1 MIKYSVKKPFTVL
14 VAVIIVLL
22 IGAVSLTG
30 METNLLPDMDMPYMM
45 VITTYP
51 GASPEKVETDVT
63 KPMES
68 TLGTINGVKNV
79 TSTSAENYSMVM
91 LEFEEDT
98 NMDSAMVK
106 VSSGI
111 NQLEGQLPD
120 ICGTPNVMELSMD
133 MMATMYASVSY
144 EGKDIYDLSAFT
156 KDTVIPYFERQE
168 GVASVSDVGLVEKTI
183 EVRLNKE
190 KVDDINEQ
198 ILLHTNDK
206 LADARE
212 KLSDSQSTIDNARA
226 DLNRQESELE
236 TKQQDTSAQLADA
249 TLQLNGAVATKA
261 AYESQLVSLQASK
274 TALEG
279 EMQIYTDKG
288 IENSYNSINS
298 MFSGMQTAVS
308 NMKQQAAGLAATQA
322 PDASQTTVPKTD
334 QNPDE
339 TDIVNNTIGE
349 AESSTEQMQTPSPA
363 DSASAASQIPQQY
376 AAVMQLDT
384 ARMPVDIKDA
394 IDHPEKLDYF
404 KTALQTLQNVP
415 GSGID
420 AGTAATAGA
429 LTVDSLKQ
437 VYDIVNTRI
446 PQIKTELANLDTEI
460 LAAKEV
466 VNQVSSKMG
475 NIDESYKQAE
485 TGKISA
491 AAGFGS
497 GSAQLAAGK
506 TALDDAQS
514 QLDDAKKNYEDSVD
528 AALKNA
534 NLNQLLTLDSLS
546 GIITAQNFSMPA
558 GYLDDENDNQW
569 LLKVGE
575 NYESLSD
582 LKDMVLCNIK
592 DIGDVRLKDVA
603 DLTIIDNSGDAY
615 AKVNGNQGV
624 LLSIFK
630 GSTAGTSDVSKA
642 CKEGITE
649 LEKKYPGLDIT
660 PLVDQGEYIAMIIE
674 SIVSS
679 MLLGALL
686 AVIILA
692 VFLRDIRPT
701 LVVAFSIPF
710 SVLFAIVI
718 MYFTHIS
725 INMMSLAGLSLAVG
739 MLVDNSIVV
748 IENIYRLRHRGLES
762 ARAAVQGGKQVA
774 GAIIA
779 STLTTIC
786 VFLPMVF
793 TTGLVRQL
801 MLPFA
806 LTISFTLIASLIVAL
821 TVVPTMGSLLLSK
834 KVPKSQGI
842 FTKLQDGY
850 EKVLRFCLRF
860 KILPIGIA
868 VGLLVFCVV
877 SVMRMGLTL
886 IPDMGSD
893 QISVVVT
900 MPDDYNKDQAYQSA
914 DEIMDKVLRVE
925 GVAYLGAMDGN
936 STSGLLGGS
945 MSDGSDDGY
954 KTFTFYA
961 LPNENIKK
969 IKEVDAICDEIRKQT
984 KDMDCDISVS
994 NSMMGEMDEM
1004 MGSGLEIDIYGN
1016 DLTVLKEISED
1027 VEHIIEKVDGF
1038 ENISNG
1044 QEDADEEI
1052 HLLIDKDEAMRLG
1065 ITVAQLYSDISDR
1078 LTTDKS
1084 SVTLTV
1090 DDYDMDVKIVD
1101 ETDNLTK
1108 ENLMDMEFETESK
1121 DDEGNTVTETHKLSD
1136 VARLDYGSGV
1146 ASISRS
1152 NSERQMMVTADTK
1165 SGYNTALLSRKVENL
1180 LDDYKVPEG
1189 YSIEFGGETSN
1200 ITDMLT
1206 QMAKLMLL
1214 AFVLIYLVMVAQFQS
1229 LLSPFIVIFTV
1240 PLAFTGGLLGL
1251 MISGKQISLMSLI
1264 GFLVLMGTVVNNG
1277 IVFVDY
1283 TNQLRIGGMTKK
1295 EALVATGK
1303 TRMRPILMTALTT
1316 ILAMLAMIFNQST
1329 GGEMGQDMAIVV
1341 TGGLIYATFMTLFIV
1356 PVMYDILYRGQPKV
1370 VDVGDDSIDD
1380 VPDDAAEFIAE
1391 LEEKDR

>member
-14 VAVIIVLL
+14 VAVIIVLV
-22 IGAVSLTG
+22 IGVVSLTG
-30 METNLLPDMDMPYMM
+30 METNLLPEMDMPYMM

-51 GASPEKVETDVT
+51 GASPEKVEENVT

-68 TLGTINGVKNV
+68 TLGTINGVKSV

-111 NQLEGQLPD
+111 NQIEGQLPD

-144 EGKDIYDLSAFT
+144 EGKDIYDLSSFT

-190 KVDDINEQ
+190 KIDDINEQ
-198 ILLHTNDK
+198 IMLLTNDK
-206 LADARE
+206 LADA
-212 KLSDSQSTIDNARA
+212 KSKITDSQNTIN
-226 DLNRQESELE
+226 ESKTELE
-236 TKQQDTSAQLADA
+236 EKENDLATKKEDTSTQLADA
-249 TLQLNGAVATKA
+249 TLQLNQAVATKA

-288 IENSYNSINS
+288 IENSYNSMNG
-298 MFSGMQTAVS
+298 MFSQMQSAVS
-308 NMKQQAAGLAATQA
+308 TIQQQIGSMAATPQI
-322 PDASQTTVPKTD
+322 PDTSQISDTP
-334 QNPDE
+334 QEE
-339 TDIVNNTIGE
+339 TDNVNNLAENE
-349 AESSTEQMQTPSPA
+349 ANEVSETSSESNVVANT
-363 DSASAASQIPQQY
+363 QIPEQY
-376 AAVMQLDT
+376 AQVMALDT
-384 ARMPVDIKDA
+384 AKMPVDIKDA
-394 IDHPEKLDYF
+394 IDHPEKLEYF
-404 KTALQTLQNVP
+404 KTALQTLQSVP
-415 GSGID
+415 GSNID
-420 AGTAATAGA
+420 AGVAATAAA
-429 LTVDSLKQ
+429 LNAESLKQ

-446 PQIKTELANLDTEI
+446 PQIKTELANLDIEI
-460 LAAKEV
+460 MAAQKV
-466 VNQVSSKMG
+466 VEQVTSKMG
-475 NIDESYKQAE
+475 TIDDSYKEAE
-485 TGKISA
+485 SGKISA

-497 GSAQLAAGK
+497 GEAQLAAAK
-506 TALDDAQS
+506 TALDDAQTK
-514 QLDDAKKNYEDSVD
+514 LDEAMENYEDSVD

-534 NLNQLLTLDSLS
+534 NLDQLLTLDSLS

-558 GYLDDENDNQW
+558 GYIDDENDNQW

-575 NYESLSD
+575 NYTSLED
-582 LKDMVLCNIK
+582 LKNMVLCNID
-592 DIGDVRLKDVA
+592 DIGDVKLGDVS

-630 GSTAGTSDVSKA
+630 GSTSGTSDVSKA
-642 CKEGITE
+642 CNEAISD
-649 LEKKYPGLDIT
+649 LEEKYPGLDIT
-660 PLVDQGEYIAMIIE
+660 PLVDQGDYIKMIIE

-679 MLLGALL
+679 MVLGALL
-686 AVIILA
+686 AITILA
-692 VFLRDIRPT
+692 IFLRDIRPT

-779 STLTTIC
+779 STLTTVC

-821 TVVPTMGSLLLSK
+821 TVVPTMGSVLLSK
-834 KVPKSQGI
+834 KVPKTQGI

-860 KILPIGIA
+860 KIVPLGIA
-868 VGLLVFCVV
+868 VGLLAFCIV
-877 SVMRMGLTL
+877 SVMRMGITL

-893 QISVVVT
+893 QISITVT
-900 MPDDYNKDQAYQSA
+900 MPEDYNKEESYQSA
-914 DEIMDKVLRVE
+914 DEVMDKVLKVD
-925 GVAYLGAMDGN
+925 GVAFVGAMDGN
-936 STSGLLGGS
+936 SSSGLVGGGAMGGNS
-945 MSDGSDDGY
+945 ADQY
-954 KTFTFYA
+954 QTFTFYA
-961 LPNENIKK
+961 LPDEDITKT
-969 IKEVDAICDEIRKQT
+969 KEVNAICDAIKEQT
-984 KDMDCDISVS
+984 KDMDCEITVS

-1004 MGSGLEIDIYGN
+1004 LGSGLEIDIYGN
-1016 DLTVLKEISED
+1016 DLTTLTEISED
-1027 VEHIIEKVDGF
+1027 LEDMLAGVDGF

-1044 QEDADEEI
+1044 QEDADEAI

-1065 ITVAQLYSDISDR
+1065 ITVAQIYSDISDR

-1084 SVTLTV
+1084 SVTLEV

-1101 ETDNLTK
+1101 ETDNLTR
-1108 ENLMDMEFETESK
+1108 ENLMDMEFETKST

-1136 VARLDYGSGV
+1136 VAKLDYGTGI
-1146 ASISRS
+1146 ASINRS
-1152 NSERQMMVTADTK
+1152 NSERKMSVTADTK
-1165 SGYNTALLSRKVENL
+1165 SGYNTTLLSRKVEDL
-1180 LDDYKVPEG
+1180 LKDYEVPEG

-1200 ITDMLT
+1200 VTDMIT

-1283 TNQLRIGGMTKK
+1283 TNQLRIGGMTKR

-1316 ILAMLAMIFNQST
+1316 ILAMIAMIFNQST

-1341 TGGLIYATFMTLFIV
+1341 TGGLIYATFMTLFII
-1356 PVMYDILYRGQPKV
+1356 PVMYDILYRKQPKV

-1391 LEEKDR
+1391 LEKKELN

>member
-14 VAVIIVLL
+14 VAVIIVLV
-22 IGAVSLTG
+22 IGVVSLTG
-30 METNLLPDMDMPYMM
+30 METNLLPEMDMPYMM

-51 GASPEKVETDVT
+51 GASPEKVEENVT

-68 TLGTINGVKNV
+68 TLGTINGVKSV

-111 NQLEGQLPD
+111 NQIEGQLPD

-144 EGKDIYDLSAFT
+144 EGKDIYDLSSFT

-190 KVDDINEQ
+190 KIDDINEQ
-198 ILLHTNDK
+198 IMLLTNDK
-206 LADARE
+206 LADA
-212 KLSDSQSTIDNARA
+212 KSKITDSQNTIN
-226 DLNRQESELE
+226 ESKTELE
-236 TKQQDTSAQLADA
+236 EKENDLATKKEDTSTQLADA
-249 TLQLNGAVATKA
+249 TLQLNQAVATKA

-288 IENSYNSINS
+288 IENSYNSMNG
-298 MFSGMQTAVS
+298 MFSQMQSAVS
-308 NMKQQAAGLAATQA
+308 TIQQQIGSMAATPQI
-322 PDASQTTVPKTD
+322 PDTSQISDTP
-334 QNPDE
+334 QEE
-339 TDIVNNTIGE
+339 TDNVNNLAENE
-349 AESSTEQMQTPSPA
+349 ANEVSETSSESNAVANT
-363 DSASAASQIPQQY
+363 QIPEQY
-376 AAVMQLDT
+376 AQVMALDT
-384 ARMPVDIKDA
+384 TKMPVDIKDA
-394 IDHPEKLDYF
+394 IDHPEKLEYF
-404 KTALQTLQNVP
+404 KTALQTLQSVP
-415 GSGID
+415 GSNID
-420 AGTAATAGA
+420 AGVAATAGA
-429 LTVDSLKQ
+429 LNAESLKQ

-446 PQIKTELANLDTEI
+446 PQIKTELANLDIEI
-460 LAAKEV
+460 MAAQKV
-466 VNQVSSKMG
+466 VEQVTSKMG
-475 NIDESYKQAE
+475 TIDDSYKEAE
-485 TGKISA
+485 SGKISA

-497 GSAQLAAGK
+497 GEAQLAAAK
-506 TALDDAQS
+506 TALDDAQTK
-514 QLDDAKKNYEDSVD
+514 LDEAMENYEDSVD

-534 NLNQLLTLDSLS
+534 NLDQLLTLDSLS

-558 GYLDDENDNQW
+558 GYIDDENDNQW

-575 NYESLSD
+575 NYTSLED
-582 LKDMVLCNIK
+582 LKNMVLCNID
-592 DIGDVRLKDVA
+592 DIGDVKLGDVS

-630 GSTAGTSDVSKA
+630 GSTSGTSDVSKA
-642 CKEGITE
+642 CNEAISD
-649 LEKKYPGLDIT
+649 LEEKYPGLDIT
-660 PLVDQGEYIAMIIE
+660 PLVDQGDYIKMIIE

-679 MLLGALL
+679 MVLGALL
-686 AVIILA
+686 AIIILA
-692 VFLRDIRPT
+692 IFLRDIRPT

-779 STLTTIC
+779 STLTTVC

-821 TVVPTMGSLLLSK
+821 TVVPTMGSVLLSK
-834 KVPKSQGI
+834 KVPKTQGI

-860 KILPIGIA
+860 KIVPLGIA
-868 VGLLVFCVV
+868 VGLLAFCIV
-877 SVMRMGLTL
+877 SVMRMGITL

-893 QISVVVT
+893 QISITVT
-900 MPDDYNKDQAYQSA
+900 MPEDYNKEESYQSA
-914 DEIMDKVLRVE
+914 DEVMDKVLKVD
-925 GVAYLGAMDGN
+925 GVAFVGAMDGN
-936 STSGLLGGS
+936 SSSGLVGGGAMGGNS
-945 MSDGSDDGY
+945 ADQY
-954 KTFTFYA
+954 QTFTFYA
-961 LPNENIKK
+961 LPDEDITKT
-969 IKEVDAICDEIRKQT
+969 KEVNAICDAIKEQT
-984 KDMDCDISVS
+984 KDMDCEITVS

-1004 MGSGLEIDIYGN
+1004 LGSGLEIDIYGN
-1016 DLTVLKEISED
+1016 DLTTLTEISED
-1027 VEHIIEKVDGF
+1027 LEDMLAGVDGF

-1044 QEDADEEI
+1044 QEDADEAI

-1065 ITVAQLYSDISDR
+1065 ITVAQIYSDISDR

-1084 SVTLTV
+1084 SVTLEV

-1108 ENLMDMEFETESK
+1108 ENLLDMEFETEGK

-1136 VARLDYGSGV
+1136 VARLDYGSGI
-1146 ASISRS
+1146 ASINRS
-1152 NSERQMMVTADTK
+1152 NSERKMSVTADTK
-1165 SGYNTALLSRKVENL
+1165 SGYNTTLLSRKVEDL
-1180 LDDYKVPEG
+1180 LEDYEVSEG

-1200 ITDMLT
+1200 VTDMIT

-1283 TNQLRIGGMTKK
+1283 TNQLRIGGMTKR

-1341 TGGLIYATFMTLFIV
+1341 TGGLIYATFMTLFII
-1356 PVMYDILYRGQPKV
+1356 PVMYDILYRKQPKV

-1391 LEEKDR
+1391 LEKKELN

>member
-14 VAVIIVLL
+14 VAVIIVLV
-22 IGAVSLTG
+22 IGVVSLTG
-30 METNLLPDMDMPYMM
+30 METNLLPEMDMPYMM

-51 GASPEKVETDVT
+51 GASPEKVEENVT

-68 TLGTINGVKNV
+68 TLGTINGVKSV

-111 NQLEGQLPD
+111 NQIEGQLPD

-144 EGKDIYDLSAFT
+144 EGKDIYDLSSFT

-190 KVDDINEQ
+190 KIDDINEQ
-198 ILLHTNDK
+198 IMLLTNDK
-206 LADARE
+206 LADA
-212 KLSDSQSTIDNARA
+212 KSKITDSQNTIN
-226 DLNRQESELE
+226 ESKTELE
-236 TKQQDTSAQLADA
+236 EKENDLATKKEDTSTQLADA
-249 TLQLNGAVATKA
+249 TLQLNQAVATKA

-288 IENSYNSINS
+288 IENSYNSMNG
-298 MFSGMQTAVS
+298 MFSQMQSAVS
-308 NMKQQAAGLAATQA
+308 TIQQQIGSMAATPQI
-322 PDASQTTVPKTD
+322 PDTSQISDTP
-334 QNPDE
+334 QEE
-339 TDIVNNTIGE
+339 TDNVNNLAENE
-349 AESSTEQMQTPSPA
+349 ANEVSETSSESNVVANT
-363 DSASAASQIPQQY
+363 QIPEQY
-376 AAVMQLDT
+376 AQVMALDT
-384 ARMPVDIKDA
+384 AKMPVDIKDA
-394 IDHPEKLDYF
+394 IDHPEKLEYF
-404 KTALQTLQNVP
+404 KTALQTLQSVP
-415 GSGID
+415 GSNID
-420 AGTAATAGA
+420 AGVAATAAA
-429 LTVDSLKQ
+429 LNAESLKQ

-446 PQIKTELANLDTEI
+446 PQIKTELANLDIEI
-460 LAAKEV
+460 MAAQKV
-466 VNQVSSKMG
+466 VEQVTSKMG
-475 NIDESYKQAE
+475 TIDDSYKEAE
-485 TGKISA
+485 SGKISA

-497 GSAQLAAGK
+497 GEAQLAAAK
-506 TALDDAQS
+506 TALDDAQTK
-514 QLDDAKKNYEDSVD
+514 LDEAMENYEDSVD

-534 NLNQLLTLDSLS
+534 NLDQLLTLDSLS

-558 GYLDDENDNQW
+558 GYIDDENDNQW

-575 NYESLSD
+575 NYTSLED
-582 LKDMVLCNIK
+582 LKNMVLCNID
-592 DIGDVRLKDVA
+592 DIGDVKLGDVS

-630 GSTAGTSDVSKA
+630 GSTSGTSDVSKA
-642 CKEGITE
+642 CNEAISD
-649 LEKKYPGLDIT
+649 LEEKYPGLDIT
-660 PLVDQGEYIAMIIE
+660 PLVDQGDYIKMIIE

-679 MLLGALL
+679 MVLGALL
-686 AVIILA
+686 AITILA
-692 VFLRDIRPT
+692 IFLRDIRPT

-779 STLTTIC
+779 STLTTVC

-821 TVVPTMGSLLLSK
+821 TVVPTMGSVLLSK
-834 KVPKSQGI
+834 KVPKTQGI

-860 KILPIGIA
+860 KIVPLGIA
-868 VGLLVFCVV
+868 VGLLAFCIV
-877 SVMRMGLTL
+877 SVMRMGITL

-893 QISVVVT
+893 QISITVT
-900 MPDDYNKDQAYQSA
+900 MPEDYNKEESYQSA
-914 DEIMDKVLRVE
+914 DAVMDKVLKVD
-925 GVAYLGAMDGN
+925 GVAFVGAMDGN
-936 STSGLLGGS
+936 SSSGLVGGGAMGGNS
-945 MSDGSDDGY
+945 ADQY
-954 KTFTFYA
+954 QTFTFYA
-961 LPNENIKK
+961 LPDEDITKTKEVNAICAA
-969 IKEVDAICDEIRKQT
+969 IKEQT
-984 KDMDCDISVS
+984 KDMDCEITVS

-1004 MGSGLEIDIYGN
+1004 LGSGLEIDIYGN
-1016 DLTVLKEISED
+1016 DLTTLTEISED
-1027 VEHIIEKVDGF
+1027 LEDMLAGVDGF

-1044 QEDADEEI
+1044 QEDADEAI

-1065 ITVAQLYSDISDR
+1065 ITVAQIYSDISDR

-1084 SVTLTV
+1084 SVTLEV

-1108 ENLMDMEFETESK
+1108 ENLLDMEFETEGK

-1136 VARLDYGSGV
+1136 VARLDYGSGI
-1146 ASISRS
+1146 ASINRS
-1152 NSERQMMVTADTK
+1152 NSERKMSVTADTK
-1165 SGYNTALLSRKVENL
+1165 SGYNTTLLSRKVEDL
-1180 LDDYKVPEG
+1180 LEDYEVSEG

-1200 ITDMLT
+1200 VTDMIT

-1283 TNQLRIGGMTKK
+1283 TNQLRIGGMTKR

-1341 TGGLIYATFMTLFIV
+1341 TGGLIYATFMTLFII
-1356 PVMYDILYRGQPKV
+1356 PVMYDILYRKQPKV

-1391 LEEKDR
+1391 LEKKELK

>member
-14 VAVIIVLL
+14 VAVIIVLV
-22 IGAVSLTG
+22 IGVVSLTG
-30 METNLLPDMDMPYMM
+30 METNLLPEMDMPYMM

-51 GASPEKVETDVT
+51 GASPEKVEENVT

-68 TLGTINGVKNV
+68 TLGTINGVKSV

-111 NQLEGQLPD
+111 NQIEGQLPD

-144 EGKDIYDLSAFT
+144 EGKDIYDLSSFT

-190 KVDDINEQ
+190 KIDDINEQ
-198 ILLHTNDK
+198 IMLLTNDK
-206 LADARE
+206 LADA
-212 KLSDSQSTIDNARA
+212 KSKITDSQNTIN
-226 DLNRQESELE
+226 ESKTELE
-236 TKQQDTSAQLADA
+236 EKENDLATKKEDTSTQLADA
-249 TLQLNGAVATKA
+249 TLQLNQAVATKA

-288 IENSYNSINS
+288 IENSYNSMNG
-298 MFSGMQTAVS
+298 MFSQMQSAVS
-308 NMKQQAAGLAATQA
+308 TIQQQIGSMAATPQI
-322 PDASQTTVPKTD
+322 PDTSQISDTP
-334 QNPDE
+334 QEE
-339 TDIVNNTIGE
+339 TDNVNNLAENE
-349 AESSTEQMQTPSPA
+349 ANEVSETSSESNVVANT
-363 DSASAASQIPQQY
+363 QIPEQY
-376 AAVMQLDT
+376 AQVMALDT
-384 ARMPVDIKDA
+384 AKMPVDIKDA
-394 IDHPEKLDYF
+394 IDHPEKLEYF
-404 KTALQTLQNVP
+404 KTALQTLQSVP
-415 GSGID
+415 GSNID
-420 AGTAATAGA
+420 AGVAATAAA
-429 LTVDSLKQ
+429 LNAESLKQ

-446 PQIKTELANLDTEI
+446 PQIKTELANLDIEI
-460 LAAKEV
+460 MAAQKV
-466 VNQVSSKMG
+466 VEQVTSKMG
-475 NIDESYKQAE
+475 TIDDSYKEAE
-485 TGKISA
+485 SGKISA

-497 GSAQLAAGK
+497 GEAQLAAAK
-506 TALDDAQS
+506 TALDDAQTK
-514 QLDDAKKNYEDSVD
+514 LDEAMENYEDSVD

-534 NLNQLLTLDSLS
+534 NLDQLLTLDSLS

-558 GYLDDENDNQW
+558 GYIDDENDNQW

-575 NYESLSD
+575 NYTSLED
-582 LKDMVLCNIK
+582 LKNMVLCNID
-592 DIGDVRLKDVA
+592 DIGDVKLGDVS

-630 GSTAGTSDVSKA
+630 GSTSGTSDVSKA
-642 CKEGITE
+642 CNEAISD
-649 LEKKYPGLDIT
+649 LEEKYPGLDIT
-660 PLVDQGEYIAMIIE
+660 PLVDQGDYIKMIIE

-679 MLLGALL
+679 MVLGALL
-686 AVIILA
+686 AIIILA
-692 VFLRDIRPT
+692 IFLRDIRPT

-779 STLTTIC
+779 STLTTVC

-821 TVVPTMGSLLLSK
+821 TVVPTMGSVLLSK
-834 KVPKSQGI
+834 KVPKTQGI

-860 KILPIGIA
+860 KIVPLGIA
-868 VGLLVFCVV
+868 VGLLAFCIV
-877 SVMRMGLTL
+877 SVMRMGITL

-893 QISVVVT
+893 QISITVT
-900 MPDDYNKDQAYQSA
+900 MPEDYNKEESYQSA
-914 DEIMDKVLRVE
+914 DEVMDKVLKVD
-925 GVAYLGAMDGN
+925 GVAFVGAMDGN
-936 STSGLLGGS
+936 SSSGLVGGGAMGGNS
-945 MSDGSDDGY
+945 ADQY
-954 KTFTFYA
+954 QTFTFYA
-961 LPNENIKK
+961 LPDEDITKT
-969 IKEVDAICDEIRKQT
+969 KEVNAICDAIKEQT
-984 KDMDCDISVS
+984 KDMDCEITVS

-1004 MGSGLEIDIYGN
+1004 LGSGLEIDIYGN
-1016 DLTVLKEISED
+1016 DLTTLTEISED
-1027 VEHIIEKVDGF
+1027 LEDMLAGVDGF

-1044 QEDADEEI
+1044 QEDADEAI

-1065 ITVAQLYSDISDR
+1065 ITVAQIYSDISDR

-1084 SVTLTV
+1084 SVTLEV

-1108 ENLMDMEFETESK
+1108 ENLLDMEFETEGK

-1136 VARLDYGSGV
+1136 VARLDYGSGI
-1146 ASISRS
+1146 ASINRS
-1152 NSERQMMVTADTK
+1152 NSERKMSVTADTK
-1165 SGYNTALLSRKVENL
+1165 SGYNTTLLSRKVEDL
-1180 LDDYKVPEG
+1180 LEDYEVSEG

-1200 ITDMLT
+1200 VTDMIT

-1283 TNQLRIGGMTKK
+1283 TNQLRIGGMTKR

-1341 TGGLIYATFMTLFIV
+1341 TGGLIYATFMTLFII
-1356 PVMYDILYRGQPKV
+1356 PVMYDILYRKQPKV

-1391 LEEKDR
+1391 LEKKELN

>member
-14 VAVIIVLL
+14 VAVIIVLV
-22 IGAVSLTG
+22 IGVVSLTG
-30 METNLLPDMDMPYMM
+30 METNLLPEMDMPYMM

-51 GASPEKVETDVT
+51 GASPEKVEENVT

-68 TLGTINGVKNV
+68 TLGTINGVKSV

-111 NQLEGQLPD
+111 NQIEGQLPD

-144 EGKDIYDLSAFT
+144 EGKDIYDLSSFT

-190 KVDDINEQ
+190 KIDDINEQ
-198 ILLHTNDK
+198 IMLLTNDK
-206 LADARE
+206 LADA
-212 KLSDSQSTIDNARA
+212 KSKITDSQNTIN
-226 DLNRQESELE
+226 ESKTELE
-236 TKQQDTSAQLADA
+236 EKENDLATKKEDTSTQLADA
-249 TLQLNGAVATKA
+249 TLQLNQAVATKA

-288 IENSYNSINS
+288 IENSYNSMNG
-298 MFSGMQTAVS
+298 MFSQMQSAVS
-308 NMKQQAAGLAATQA
+308 TIQQQIGSMAATPQI
-322 PDASQTTVPKTD
+322 PDTSQISDTP
-334 QNPDE
+334 QEE
-339 TDIVNNTIGE
+339 TDNVNNLAENE
-349 AESSTEQMQTPSPA
+349 ANEVSETSSESNVVANT
-363 DSASAASQIPQQY
+363 QIPEQY
-376 AAVMQLDT
+376 AQVMALDT
-384 ARMPVDIKDA
+384 AKMPVDIKDA
-394 IDHPEKLDYF
+394 IDHPEKLEYF
-404 KTALQTLQNVP
+404 KTALQTLQSVP
-415 GSGID
+415 GSNID
-420 AGTAATAGA
+420 AGVAATAAA
-429 LTVDSLKQ
+429 LNAESLKQ

-446 PQIKTELANLDTEI
+446 PQIKTELANLDIEI
-460 LAAKEV
+460 MAAQKV
-466 VNQVSSKMG
+466 VEQVTSKMG
-475 NIDESYKQAE
+475 TIDDSYKEAE
-485 TGKISA
+485 SGKISA

-497 GSAQLAAGK
+497 GEAQLAAAK
-506 TALDDAQS
+506 TALDDAQTK
-514 QLDDAKKNYEDSVD
+514 LDEAMENYEDSVD

-534 NLNQLLTLDSLS
+534 NLDQLLTLDSLS

-558 GYLDDENDNQW
+558 GYIDDENDNQW

-575 NYESLSD
+575 NYTSLED
-582 LKDMVLCNIK
+582 LKNMVLCNID
-592 DIGDVRLKDVA
+592 DIGDVKLGDVS

-630 GSTAGTSDVSKA
+630 GSTSGTSDVSKA
-642 CKEGITE
+642 CNEAISD
-649 LEKKYPGLDIT
+649 LEEKYPGLDIT
-660 PLVDQGEYIAMIIE
+660 PLVDQGDYIKMIIE

-679 MLLGALL
+679 MVLGALL
-686 AVIILA
+686 AITILA
-692 VFLRDIRPT
+692 IFLRDIRPT

-779 STLTTIC
+779 STLTTVC

-821 TVVPTMGSLLLSK
+821 TVVPTMGSVLLSK
-834 KVPKSQGI
+834 KVPKTQGI

-860 KILPIGIA
+860 KIVPLGIA
-868 VGLLVFCVV
+868 VGLLAFCIV
-877 SVMRMGLTL
+877 SVMRMGITL

-893 QISVVVT
+893 QISITVT
-900 MPDDYNKDQAYQSA
+900 MPEDYNKEESYQSA
-914 DEIMDKVLRVE
+914 DAVMDKVLKVD
-925 GVAYLGAMDGN
+925 GVAFVGAMDGN
-936 STSGLLGGS
+936 SSSGLVGGGAMGGNS
-945 MSDGSDDGY
+945 ADQY
-954 KTFTFYA
+954 QTFTFYA
-961 LPNENIKK
+961 LPDEDITKT
-969 IKEVDAICDEIRKQT
+969 KEVNAICDAIKEQT
-984 KDMDCDISVS
+984 KDMDCEITVS

-1004 MGSGLEIDIYGN
+1004 LGSGLEIDIYGN
-1016 DLTVLKEISED
+1016 DLTTLTEISED
-1027 VEHIIEKVDGF
+1027 LEDMLAGVDGF

-1044 QEDADEEI
+1044 QEDADEAI

-1065 ITVAQLYSDISDR
+1065 ITVAQIYSDISDR

-1084 SVTLTV
+1084 SVTLEV

-1108 ENLMDMEFETESK
+1108 ENLLDMEFETEGK

-1136 VARLDYGSGV
+1136 VARLDYGSGI
-1146 ASISRS
+1146 ASINRS
-1152 NSERQMMVTADTK
+1152 NSERKMSVTADTK
-1165 SGYNTALLSRKVENL
+1165 SGYNTTLLSRKVEDL
-1180 LDDYKVPEG
+1180 LEDYEVSEG

-1200 ITDMLT
+1200 VTDMIT

-1283 TNQLRIGGMTKK
+1283 TNQLRIGGMTKR
-1295 EALVATGK
+1295 EALVTTGK

-1341 TGGLIYATFMTLFIV
+1341 TGGLIYATFMTLFII
-1356 PVMYDILYRGQPKV
+1356 PVMYDILYRKQPKV

-1391 LEEKDR
+1391 LEKKELN

>member
-14 VAVIIVLL
+14 VAVIIVLV
-22 IGAVSLTG
+22 IGVVSLTG
-30 METNLLPDMDMPYMM
+30 METNLLPEMDMPYMM

-51 GASPEKVETDVT
+51 GASPEKVEENVT

-68 TLGTINGVKNV
+68 TLGTINGVKSV

-111 NQLEGQLPD
+111 NQIEGQLPD

-144 EGKDIYDLSAFT
+144 EGKDIYDLSSFT

-190 KVDDINEQ
+190 KIDDINEQ
-198 ILLHTNDK
+198 IMLLTNEK
-206 LADARE
+206 LADA
-212 KLSDSQSTIDNARA
+212 KSKITDSQNTIN
-226 DLNRQESELE
+226 ESKTELE
-236 TKQQDTSAQLADA
+236 EKENDLATKKEDTSTQLADA
-249 TLQLNGAVATKA
+249 TLQLNQAVATKA

-288 IENSYNSINS
+288 IENSYNSMNG
-298 MFSGMQTAVS
+298 MFSQMQSAVS
-308 NMKQQAAGLAATQA
+308 TIQQQIGSMAATPQI
-322 PDASQTTVPKTD
+322 PDTSQISDTP
-334 QNPDE
+334 QEE
-339 TDIVNNTIGE
+339 TDNVNNLAENE
-349 AESSTEQMQTPSPA
+349 ANEVSETSSESNVVANT
-363 DSASAASQIPQQY
+363 QIPEQY
-376 AAVMQLDT
+376 AQVMALDT
-384 ARMPVDIKDA
+384 AKMPVDIKDA
-394 IDHPEKLDYF
+394 IDHPEKLEYF
-404 KTALQTLQNVP
+404 KTALQTLQSVP
-415 GSGID
+415 GSNID
-420 AGTAATAGA
+420 AGVAATAAA
-429 LTVDSLKQ
+429 LNAESLKQ

-446 PQIKTELANLDTEI
+446 PQIKTELANLDIEI
-460 LAAKEV
+460 MAAQKV
-466 VNQVSSKMG
+466 VEQVTSKMG
-475 NIDESYKQAE
+475 TIDDSYKEAE
-485 TGKISA
+485 SGKISA

-497 GSAQLAAGK
+497 GEAQLAAAK
-506 TALDDAQS
+506 TALDDAQTK
-514 QLDDAKKNYEDSVD
+514 LDEAMENYEDSVD

-534 NLNQLLTLDSLS
+534 NLDQLLTLDSLS

-558 GYLDDENDNQW
+558 GYIDDENDNQW

-575 NYESLSD
+575 NYTSLED
-582 LKDMVLCNIK
+582 LKNMVLCNID
-592 DIGDVRLKDVA
+592 DIGDVKLGDVS

-630 GSTAGTSDVSKA
+630 GSTSGTSDVSKA
-642 CKEGITE
+642 CNEAISD
-649 LEKKYPGLDIT
+649 LEEKYPGLDIT
-660 PLVDQGEYIAMIIE
+660 PLVDQGDYIKMIIE

-679 MLLGALL
+679 MVLGALL
-686 AVIILA
+686 AITILA
-692 VFLRDIRPT
+692 IFLRDIRPT

-779 STLTTIC
+779 STLTTVC

-821 TVVPTMGSLLLSK
+821 TVVPTMGSVLLSK
-834 KVPKSQGI
+834 KVPKTQGI

-860 KILPIGIA
+860 KIVPLGIA
-868 VGLLVFCVV
+868 VGLLAFCIV
-877 SVMRMGLTL
+877 SVMRMGITL

-893 QISVVVT
+893 QISITVT
-900 MPDDYNKDQAYQSA
+900 MPEDYNKEESYQSA
-914 DEIMDKVLRVE
+914 DEVMDKVLKVD
-925 GVAYLGAMDGN
+925 GVAFVGAMDGN
-936 STSGLLGGS
+936 SSSGLVGGGAMGGNS
-945 MSDGSDDGY
+945 ADQY
-954 KTFTFYA
+954 QTFTFYA
-961 LPNENIKK
+961 LPDEDITKT
-969 IKEVDAICDEIRKQT
+969 KEVNAICDAIKEQT
-984 KDMDCDISVS
+984 KDMDCEITVS

-1004 MGSGLEIDIYGN
+1004 LGSGLEIDIYGN
-1016 DLTVLKEISED
+1016 DLTTLTEISED
-1027 VEHIIEKVDGF
+1027 LEDMLAGVDGF

-1044 QEDADEEI
+1044 QEDADEAI

-1065 ITVAQLYSDISDR
+1065 ITVAQIYSDISDR

-1084 SVTLTV
+1084 SVTLEV

-1108 ENLMDMEFETESK
+1108 ENLLDMEFETEGK

-1136 VARLDYGSGV
+1136 VARLDYGSGI
-1146 ASISRS
+1146 ASINRS
-1152 NSERQMMVTADTK
+1152 NSERKMSVTADTK
-1165 SGYNTALLSRKVENL
+1165 SGYNTTLLSRKVEDL
-1180 LDDYKVPEG
+1180 LEDYEVSEG

-1200 ITDMLT
+1200 VTDMIT

-1264 GFLVLMGTVVNNG
+1264 GFLALMGTVVNNG

-1283 TNQLRIGGMTKK
+1283 TNQLRIGGMTKR

-1341 TGGLIYATFMTLFIV
+1341 TGGLIYATFMTLFII
-1356 PVMYDILYRGQPKV
+1356 PVMYDILYRKQPKV

-1391 LEEKDR
+1391 LEKKELN

>member
-14 VAVIIVLL
+14 VAVIIVLV
-22 IGAVSLTG
+22 IGVVSLTG
-30 METNLLPDMDMPYMM
+30 METNLLPEMDMPYMM

-51 GASPEKVETDVT
+51 GASPEKVEENVT

-68 TLGTINGVKNV
+68 TLGTINGVKSV

-111 NQLEGQLPD
+111 NQIEGQLPD

-144 EGKDIYDLSAFT
+144 EGKDIYALSSFT

-190 KVDDINEQ
+190 KIDDINEQ
-198 ILLHTNDK
+198 IMLLTNDK
-206 LADARE
+206 LADA
-212 KLSDSQSTIDNARA
+212 KSKITDSQNTIN
-226 DLNRQESELE
+226 ESKTELE
-236 TKQQDTSAQLADA
+236 EKENDLATKKEDTSTQLADA
-249 TLQLNGAVATKA
+249 TLQLNQAVATKA

-288 IENSYNSINS
+288 IENSYNSMNG
-298 MFSGMQTAVS
+298 MFSQMQSAVS
-308 NMKQQAAGLAATQA
+308 TIQQQIGSMAATPQI
-322 PDASQTTVPKTD
+322 PDTSQISDTP
-334 QNPDE
+334 QEE
-339 TDIVNNTIGE
+339 TDNVNNLAENE
-349 AESSTEQMQTPSPA
+349 ANEVSETSSESNVVANT
-363 DSASAASQIPQQY
+363 QIPEQY
-376 AAVMQLDT
+376 AQVMALDT
-384 ARMPVDIKDA
+384 AKMPVDIKDA
-394 IDHPEKLDYF
+394 IDHPEKLEYF
-404 KTALQTLQNVP
+404 KTALQTLQSVP
-415 GSGID
+415 GSNID
-420 AGTAATAGA
+420 AGVAATAAA
-429 LTVDSLKQ
+429 LNAESLKQ

-446 PQIKTELANLDTEI
+446 PQIKTELANLDIEI
-460 LAAKEV
+460 MAAQKV
-466 VNQVSSKMG
+466 VEQVTSKMG
-475 NIDESYKQAE
+475 TIDDSYKEAE
-485 TGKISA
+485 SGKISA

-497 GSAQLAAGK
+497 GEAQLAAAK
-506 TALDDAQS
+506 TALDDAQTK
-514 QLDDAKKNYEDSVD
+514 LDEAMENYEDSVD

-534 NLNQLLTLDSLS
+534 NLDQLLTLDSLS

-558 GYLDDENDNQW
+558 GYIDDENDNQW

-575 NYESLSD
+575 NYTSLED
-582 LKDMVLCNIK
+582 LKNMVLCNID
-592 DIGDVRLKDVA
+592 DIGDVKLGDVS

-630 GSTAGTSDVSKA
+630 GSTSGTSDVSKA
-642 CKEGITE
+642 CNEAISD
-649 LEKKYPGLDIT
+649 LEEKYPGLDIT
-660 PLVDQGEYIAMIIE
+660 PLVDQGDYIKMIIE

-679 MLLGALL
+679 MVLGALL
-686 AVIILA
+686 AITILA
-692 VFLRDIRPT
+692 IFLRDIRPT

-779 STLTTIC
+779 STLTTVC

-821 TVVPTMGSLLLSK
+821 TVVPTMGSVLLSK
-834 KVPKSQGI
+834 KVPKTQGI

-860 KILPIGIA
+860 KIVPLGIA
-868 VGLLVFCVV
+868 VGLLAFCIV
-877 SVMRMGLTL
+877 SVMRMGITL

-893 QISVVVT
+893 QISITVT
-900 MPDDYNKDQAYQSA
+900 MPEDYNKEESYQSA
-914 DEIMDKVLRVE
+914 DEVMDKVLKVD
-925 GVAYLGAMDGN
+925 GVAFVGAMDGN
-936 STSGLLGGS
+936 SSSGLVGGGAMGGNS
-945 MSDGSDDGY
+945 ADQY
-954 KTFTFYA
+954 QTFTFYA
-961 LPNENIKK
+961 LPDEDITKT
-969 IKEVDAICDEIRKQT
+969 KEVNAICDAIKEQT
-984 KDMDCDISVS
+984 KDMDCEITVS

-1004 MGSGLEIDIYGN
+1004 LGSGLEIDIYGN
-1016 DLTVLKEISED
+1016 DLTTLTEISED
-1027 VEHIIEKVDGF
+1027 LEDMLAGVDGF

-1044 QEDADEEI
+1044 QEDADEAI

-1065 ITVAQLYSDISDR
+1065 ITVAQIYSDISDR

-1084 SVTLTV
+1084 SVTLEV

-1101 ETDNLTK
+1101 ETDNLTR
-1108 ENLMDMEFETESK
+1108 ENLMDMEFETKST

-1136 VARLDYGSGV
+1136 VAKLDYGTGI
-1146 ASISRS
+1146 ASINRS
-1152 NSERQMMVTADTK
+1152 NSERKMSVTADTK
-1165 SGYNTALLSRKVENL
+1165 SGYNTTLLSRKVEDL
-1180 LDDYKVPEG
+1180 LKDYEVPEG

-1200 ITDMLT
+1200 VTDMIT

-1283 TNQLRIGGMTKK
+1283 TNQLRIGGMTKR

-1341 TGGLIYATFMTLFIV
+1341 TGGLIYATFMTLFII
-1356 PVMYDILYRGQPKV
+1356 PVMYDILYRKQPKV

-1391 LEEKDR
+1391 LEKKELN

>member
-14 VAVIIVLL
+14 VAVIIVLV
-22 IGAVSLTG
+22 IGVVSLTG
-30 METNLLPDMDMPYMM
+30 METNLLPEMDMPYMM

-51 GASPEKVETDVT
+51 GASPEKVEENVT

-68 TLGTINGVKNV
+68 TLGTINGVKSV

-111 NQLEGQLPD
+111 NQIEGQLPD

-144 EGKDIYDLSAFT
+144 EGKDIYDLSSFT

-190 KVDDINEQ
+190 KIDDINEQ
-198 ILLHTNDK
+198 IMLLTNDK
-206 LADARE
+206 LADA
-212 KLSDSQSTIDNARA
+212 KSKITDSQNTIN
-226 DLNRQESELE
+226 ESKTELE
-236 TKQQDTSAQLADA
+236 EKENDLATKKEDTSTQLADA
-249 TLQLNGAVATKA
+249 TLQLNQAVATKA

-288 IENSYNSINS
+288 IENSYNSMNG
-298 MFSGMQTAVS
+298 MFSQMQSAVS
-308 NMKQQAAGLAATQA
+308 TIQQQIGSMAATPQI
-322 PDASQTTVPKTD
+322 PDTSQISDTP
-334 QNPDE
+334 QEE
-339 TDIVNNTIGE
+339 TDNVNNLAENE
-349 AESSTEQMQTPSPA
+349 ANEVSETSSESNVVANT
-363 DSASAASQIPQQY
+363 QIPEQY
-376 AAVMQLDT
+376 AQVMALDT
-384 ARMPVDIKDA
+384 AKMPVDIKDA
-394 IDHPEKLDYF
+394 IDHPEKLEYF
-404 KTALQTLQNVP
+404 KTALQTLQSVP
-415 GSGID
+415 GSNID
-420 AGTAATAGA
+420 AGVAATAAA
-429 LTVDSLKQ
+429 LNAESLKQ

-446 PQIKTELANLDTEI
+446 PQIKTELANLDIEI
-460 LAAKEV
+460 MAAQKV
-466 VNQVSSKMG
+466 VEQVTSKMG
-475 NIDESYKQAE
+475 TIDDSYKEAE
-485 TGKISA
+485 SGKISA

-497 GSAQLAAGK
+497 GEAQLAAAK
-506 TALDDAQS
+506 TALDDAQTK
-514 QLDDAKKNYEDSVD
+514 LDEAMENYEDSVD

-534 NLNQLLTLDSLS
+534 NLDQLLTLDSLS

-558 GYLDDENDNQW
+558 GYIDDENDNQW

-575 NYESLSD
+575 NYTSLED
-582 LKDMVLCNIK
+582 LKNMVLCNID
-592 DIGDVRLKDVA
+592 DIGDVKLGDVS

-630 GSTAGTSDVSKA
+630 GSTSGTSDVSKA
-642 CKEGITE
+642 CNEAISD
-649 LEKKYPGLDIT
+649 LEEKYPGLDIT
-660 PLVDQGEYIAMIIE
+660 PLVDQGDYIKMIIE

-679 MLLGALL
+679 MVLGALL
-686 AVIILA
+686 AIIILA
-692 VFLRDIRPT
+692 IFLRDIRPT

-779 STLTTIC
+779 STLTTVC

-821 TVVPTMGSLLLSK
+821 TVVPTMGSVLLSK
-834 KVPKSQGI
+834 KVPKTQGI

-860 KILPIGIA
+860 KIVPLGIA
-868 VGLLVFCVV
+868 VGLLAFCIV
-877 SVMRMGLTL
+877 SVMRMGITL

-893 QISVVVT
+893 QISITVT
-900 MPDDYNKDQAYQSA
+900 MPEDYNKEESYQSA
-914 DEIMDKVLRVE
+914 DEVMDKVLKVD
-925 GVAYLGAMDGN
+925 GVAFVGAMDGN
-936 STSGLLGGS
+936 SSSGLVGGGAMGGNS
-945 MSDGSDDGY
+945 ADQY
-954 KTFTFYA
+954 QTFTFYA
-961 LPNENIKK
+961 LPDEDITKT
-969 IKEVDAICDEIRKQT
+969 KEVNAICDAIKEQT
-984 KDMDCDISVS
+984 KDMDCEITVS

-1004 MGSGLEIDIYGN
+1004 LGSGLEIDIYGN
-1016 DLTVLKEISED
+1016 DLTTLTEISED
-1027 VEHIIEKVDGF
+1027 LEDMLAGVDGF

-1044 QEDADEEI
+1044 QEDADEAI

-1065 ITVAQLYSDISDR
+1065 ITVAQIYSDISDR

-1084 SVTLTV
+1084 SVTLEV

-1101 ETDNLTK
+1101 ETDNLKK
-1108 ENLMDMEFETESK
+1108 ENLLDMEFETEGK

-1136 VARLDYGSGV
+1136 VARLDYGSGI
-1146 ASISRS
+1146 ASINRS
-1152 NSERQMMVTADTK
+1152 NSERKMSVTADTK
-1165 SGYNTALLSRKVENL
+1165 SGYNTTLLSRKVEDL
-1180 LDDYKVPEG
+1180 LEDYEVSEG

-1200 ITDMLT
+1200 VTDMIT

-1283 TNQLRIGGMTKK
+1283 TNQLRIGGMTKR

-1341 TGGLIYATFMTLFIV
+1341 TGGLIYATFMTLFII
-1356 PVMYDILYRGQPKV
+1356 PVMYDILYRKQPKV

-1391 LEEKDR
+1391 LEKKELN

>member
-14 VAVIIVLL
+14 VAVIIVLV
-22 IGAVSLTG
+22 IGVVSLTG
-30 METNLLPDMDMPYMM
+30 METNLLPEMDMPYMM

-51 GASPEKVETDVT
+51 GASPEKVEENVT

-68 TLGTINGVKNV
+68 TLGTINGVKSV

-111 NQLEGQLPD
+111 NQIEGHLPD

-144 EGKDIYDLSAFT
+144 EGKDIYDLSSFT

-190 KVDDINEQ
+190 KIDDINEQ
-198 ILLHTNDK
+198 IMLLTNDK
-206 LADARE
+206 LADA
-212 KLSDSQSTIDNARA
+212 KSKITDSQNTIN
-226 DLNRQESELE
+226 ESKTELE
-236 TKQQDTSAQLADA
+236 EKENDLATKKEDTSTQLADA
-249 TLQLNGAVATKA
+249 TLQLNQAVATKA

-288 IENSYNSINS
+288 IENSYNSMNG
-298 MFSGMQTAVS
+298 MFSQMQSAVS
-308 NMKQQAAGLAATQA
+308 TIQQQIGSMAATPQI
-322 PDASQTTVPKTD
+322 PDTSQISDTP
-334 QNPDE
+334 QEE
-339 TDIVNNTIGE
+339 TDNVNNLAENE
-349 AESSTEQMQTPSPA
+349 ANEVSETSSESNVVANT
-363 DSASAASQIPQQY
+363 QIPEQY
-376 AAVMQLDT
+376 AQVMALDT
-384 ARMPVDIKDA
+384 AKMPVDIKDA
-394 IDHPEKLDYF
+394 IDHPEKLEYF
-404 KTALQTLQNVP
+404 KTALQTLQSVP
-415 GSGID
+415 GSNID
-420 AGTAATAGA
+420 AGVAATAAA
-429 LTVDSLKQ
+429 LNAESLKQ

-446 PQIKTELANLDTEI
+446 PQIKTELANLDIEI
-460 LAAKEV
+460 MAAQKV
-466 VNQVSSKMG
+466 VEQVTSKMG
-475 NIDESYKQAE
+475 TIDDSYKEAE
-485 TGKISA
+485 SGKISA

-497 GSAQLAAGK
+497 GEAQLAAAK
-506 TALDDAQS
+506 TALDDAQTK
-514 QLDDAKKNYEDSVD
+514 LDEAMENYEDSVD

-534 NLNQLLTLDSLS
+534 NLDQLLTLDSLS

-558 GYLDDENDNQW
+558 GYIDDENDNQW

-575 NYESLSD
+575 NYTSLED
-582 LKDMVLCNIK
+582 LKNMVLCNID
-592 DIGDVRLKDVA
+592 DIGDVKLGDVS

-630 GSTAGTSDVSKA
+630 GSTSGTSDVSKA
-642 CKEGITE
+642 CNEAISD
-649 LEKKYPGLDIT
+649 LEEKYPGLDIT
-660 PLVDQGEYIAMIIE
+660 PLVDQGDYIKMIIE

-679 MLLGALL
+679 MVLGALL
-686 AVIILA
+686 AITILA
-692 VFLRDIRPT
+692 IFLRDIRPT

-779 STLTTIC
+779 STLTTVC

-821 TVVPTMGSLLLSK
+821 TVVPTMGSVLLSK
-834 KVPKSQGI
+834 KVPKTQGI

-860 KILPIGIA
+860 KIVPLGIA
-868 VGLLVFCVV
+868 VGLLAFCIV
-877 SVMRMGLTL
+877 SVMRMGITL

-893 QISVVVT
+893 QISITVT
-900 MPDDYNKDQAYQSA
+900 MPEDYNKEESYQSA
-914 DEIMDKVLRVE
+914 DAVMDKVLKVD
-925 GVAYLGAMDGN
+925 GVAFVGAMDGN
-936 STSGLLGGS
+936 SSSGLVGGGAMGGNS
-945 MSDGSDDGY
+945 ADQY
-954 KTFTFYA
+954 QTFTFYA
-961 LPNENIKK
+961 LPDEDITKT
-969 IKEVDAICDEIRKQT
+969 KEVNAICDAIKEQT
-984 KDMDCDISVS
+984 KDMDCEITVS

-1004 MGSGLEIDIYGN
+1004 LGSGLEIDIYGN
-1016 DLTVLKEISED
+1016 DLTTLTEISED
-1027 VEHIIEKVDGF
+1027 LEDMLAGVDGF

-1044 QEDADEEI
+1044 QEDADEAI

-1065 ITVAQLYSDISDR
+1065 ITVAQIYSDISDR

-1084 SVTLTV
+1084 SVTLEV

-1108 ENLMDMEFETESK
+1108 ENLLDMEFETEGK

-1136 VARLDYGSGV
+1136 VARLDYGSGI
-1146 ASISRS
+1146 ASINRS
-1152 NSERQMMVTADTK
+1152 NSERKMSVTADTK
-1165 SGYNTALLSRKVENL
+1165 SGYNTTLLSRKVEDL
-1180 LDDYKVPEG
+1180 LEDYEVSEG

-1200 ITDMLT
+1200 VTDMIT

-1283 TNQLRIGGMTKK
+1283 TNQLRIGGMTKR

-1341 TGGLIYATFMTLFIV
+1341 TGGLIYATFMTLFII
-1356 PVMYDILYRGQPKV
+1356 PVMYDILYRKQPKV

-1391 LEEKDR
+1391 LEKKELN

>member
-14 VAVIIVLL
+14 VAVIIVLV
-22 IGAVSLTG
+22 IGVVSLTG
-30 METNLLPDMDMPYMM
+30 METNLLPEMDMPYMM

-51 GASPEKVETDVT
+51 GASPEKVEENVT

-68 TLGTINGVKNV
+68 TLGTINGVKSV

-111 NQLEGQLPD
+111 NQIEGQLPD

-144 EGKDIYDLSAFT
+144 EGKDIYDLSSFT

-190 KVDDINEQ
+190 KIDDINEQ
-198 ILLHTNDK
+198 IMLLTNDK
-206 LADARE
+206 LADA
-212 KLSDSQSTIDNARA
+212 KSKITDSQNTIN
-226 DLNRQESELE
+226 ESKTELE
-236 TKQQDTSAQLADA
+236 EKENDLATKKEDTSTQLADA
-249 TLQLNGAVATKA
+249 TLQLNQAVATKA

-288 IENSYNSINS
+288 IENSYNSMNG
-298 MFSGMQTAVS
+298 MFSQMQSAVS
-308 NMKQQAAGLAATQA
+308 TIQQQIGSMAATPQI
-322 PDASQTTVPKTD
+322 PDTSQISDTP
-334 QNPDE
+334 QEE
-339 TDIVNNTIGE
+339 TDNVNNLAENE
-349 AESSTEQMQTPSPA
+349 ANEVSETSSESNVVANT
-363 DSASAASQIPQQY
+363 QIPEQY
-376 AAVMQLDT
+376 AQVMALDT
-384 ARMPVDIKDA
+384 AKMPVDIKDA
-394 IDHPEKLDYF
+394 IDHPEKLEYF
-404 KTALQTLQNVP
+404 KTALQTLQSVP
-415 GSGID
+415 GSNID
-420 AGTAATAGA
+420 AGVAATAAA
-429 LTVDSLKQ
+429 LNAESLKQ

-446 PQIKTELANLDTEI
+446 PQIKTELANLDIEI
-460 LAAKEV
+460 MAAQKV
-466 VNQVSSKMG
+466 VEQITSKMG
-475 NIDESYKQAE
+475 TIDDSYKEAE
-485 TGKISA
+485 SGKISA

-497 GSAQLAAGK
+497 GEAQLAAAK
-506 TALDDAQS
+506 TALDDAQTK
-514 QLDDAKKNYEDSVD
+514 LDEAMENYEDSVD

-534 NLNQLLTLDSLS
+534 NLDQLLTLDSLS

-558 GYLDDENDNQW
+558 GYIDDENDNQW

-575 NYESLSD
+575 NYTSLED
-582 LKDMVLCNIK
+582 LKNMVLCNID
-592 DIGDVRLKDVA
+592 DIGDVKLGDVS

-630 GSTAGTSDVSKA
+630 GSTSGTSDVSKA
-642 CKEGITE
+642 CNEAISD
-649 LEKKYPGLDIT
+649 LEEKYPGLDIT
-660 PLVDQGEYIAMIIE
+660 PLVDQGDYIKMIIE

-679 MLLGALL
+679 MVLGALL
-686 AVIILA
+686 AITILA
-692 VFLRDIRPT
+692 IFLRDIRPT

-779 STLTTIC
+779 STLTTVC

-821 TVVPTMGSLLLSK
+821 TVVPTMGSVLLSK
-834 KVPKSQGI
+834 KVPKTQGI

-860 KILPIGIA
+860 KIVPLGIA
-868 VGLLVFCVV
+868 VGLLAFCIV
-877 SVMRMGLTL
+877 SVMRMGITL

-893 QISVVVT
+893 QISITVT
-900 MPDDYNKDQAYQSA
+900 MPEDYNKEESYQSA
-914 DEIMDKVLRVE
+914 DAVMDKVLKVD
-925 GVAYLGAMDGN
+925 GVAFVGAMDGN
-936 STSGLLGGS
+936 SSSGLVGGGAMGGNS
-945 MSDGSDDGY
+945 ADQY
-954 KTFTFYA
+954 QTFTFYA
-961 LPNENIKK
+961 LPDEDITKT
-969 IKEVDAICDEIRKQT
+969 KEVNAICDAIKEQT
-984 KDMDCDISVS
+984 KDMDCEITVS

-1004 MGSGLEIDIYGN
+1004 LGSGLEIDIYGN
-1016 DLTVLKEISED
+1016 DLTTLTEISED
-1027 VEHIIEKVDGF
+1027 LEDMLAGVDGF

-1044 QEDADEEI
+1044 QEDADEAI

-1065 ITVAQLYSDISDR
+1065 ITVAQIYSDISDR

-1084 SVTLTV
+1084 SVTLEV

-1108 ENLMDMEFETESK
+1108 ENLLDMEFETEGK

-1136 VARLDYGSGV
+1136 VARLDYGSGI
-1146 ASISRS
+1146 ASINRS
-1152 NSERQMMVTADTK
+1152 NSERKMSVTADTK
-1165 SGYNTALLSRKVENL
+1165 SGYNTTLLSRKVENL
-1180 LDDYKVPEG
+1180 LEDYEVPEG

-1200 ITDMLT
+1200 VTDMIT

-1283 TNQLRIGGMTKK
+1283 TNQLRIGGMTKR

-1341 TGGLIYATFMTLFIV
+1341 TGGLIYATFMTLFII
-1356 PVMYDILYRGQPKV
+1356 PVMYDILYRKQPKV

-1391 LEEKDR
+1391 LEKKELN

>member
-14 VAVIIVLL
+14 VAVIIVLV
-22 IGAVSLTG
+22 IGVVSLTG
-30 METNLLPDMDMPYMM
+30 METNLLPEMDMPYMM

-51 GASPEKVETDVT
+51 GASPEKVEENVT

-68 TLGTINGVKNV
+68 TLGTINGVKSV

-111 NQLEGQLPD
+111 NQIEGQLPD

-144 EGKDIYDLSAFT
+144 EGKDIYDLSSFT

-190 KVDDINEQ
+190 KIDDINEQ
-198 ILLHTNDK
+198 IMLLTNDK
-206 LADARE
+206 LADA
-212 KLSDSQSTIDNARA
+212 KSKITDSQNTIN
-226 DLNRQESELE
+226 ESKTELE
-236 TKQQDTSAQLADA
+236 EKENDLATKKEDTSTQLADA
-249 TLQLNGAVATKA
+249 TLQLNQAVATKA

-288 IENSYNSINS
+288 IENSYNSMNG
-298 MFSGMQTAVS
+298 MFSQMQSAVS
-308 NMKQQAAGLAATQA
+308 TIQQQIGSMAATPQI
-322 PDASQTTVPKTD
+322 PDTSQISDTP
-334 QNPDE
+334 QEE
-339 TDIVNNTIGE
+339 TDNVNNLAENE
-349 AESSTEQMQTPSPA
+349 ANEVSETSSESNVVANT
-363 DSASAASQIPQQY
+363 QIPEQY
-376 AAVMQLDT
+376 AQVMALDT
-384 ARMPVDIKDA
+384 AKMPVDIKDA
-394 IDHPEKLDYF
+394 IDHPEKLEYF
-404 KTALQTLQNVP
+404 KTALQTLQSVP
-415 GSGID
+415 GSNID
-420 AGTAATAGA
+420 AGVAATAAA
-429 LTVDSLKQ
+429 LNAESLKQ

-446 PQIKTELANLDTEI
+446 PQIKTELANLDIEI
-460 LAAKEV
+460 MAAQKV
-466 VNQVSSKMG
+466 VEQVTSKMG
-475 NIDESYKQAE
+475 TIDDSYKEAE
-485 TGKISA
+485 SGKISA

-497 GSAQLAAGK
+497 GEAQLAAAK
-506 TALDDAQS
+506 TALDDAQTK
-514 QLDDAKKNYEDSVD
+514 LDEAMENYEDSVD

-534 NLNQLLTLDSLS
+534 NLDQLLTLDSLS

-558 GYLDDENDNQW
+558 GYIDDENDNQW

-575 NYESLSD
+575 NYTSLED
-582 LKDMVLCNIK
+582 LKNMVLCNID
-592 DIGDVRLKDVA
+592 DIGDVKLGDVS

-630 GSTAGTSDVSKA
+630 GSTSGTSDVSKA
-642 CKEGITE
+642 CNEAISD
-649 LEKKYPGLDIT
+649 LEEKYPGLDIT
-660 PLVDQGEYIAMIIE
+660 PLVDQGDYIKMIIE

-679 MLLGALL
+679 MVLGALL
-686 AVIILA
+686 AIIILA
-692 VFLRDIRPT
+692 IFLRDIRPT

-779 STLTTIC
+779 STLTTVC

-821 TVVPTMGSLLLSK
+821 TVVPTMGSVLLSK
-834 KVPKSQGI
+834 KVPKTQGI

-860 KILPIGIA
+860 KIVPLGIA
-868 VGLLVFCVV
+868 VGLLAFCIV
-877 SVMRMGLTL
+877 SVMRMGITL

-893 QISVVVT
+893 QISITVT
-900 MPDDYNKDQAYQSA
+900 MPEDYNKEESYQSA
-914 DEIMDKVLRVE
+914 DAVMDKVLKVD
-925 GVAYLGAMDGN
+925 GVAFVGAMDGN
-936 STSGLLGGS
+936 SSSGLVGGGAMGGNS
-945 MSDGSDDGY
+945 ADQY
-954 KTFTFYA
+954 QTFTFYA
-961 LPNENIKK
+961 LPDEDITKT
-969 IKEVDAICDEIRKQT
+969 KEVNAICDAIKEQT
-984 KDMDCDISVS
+984 KDMDCEITVS

-1004 MGSGLEIDIYGN
+1004 LGSGLEIDIYGN
-1016 DLTVLKEISED
+1016 DLTTLTEISED
-1027 VEHIIEKVDGF
+1027 LEDMLAGVDGF

-1044 QEDADEEI
+1044 QEDADEAI

-1065 ITVAQLYSDISDR
+1065 ITVAQIYSDISDR

-1084 SVTLTV
+1084 SVTLEV

-1108 ENLMDMEFETESK
+1108 ENLLDMEFETEGK

-1136 VARLDYGSGV
+1136 VARLDYGSGI
-1146 ASISRS
+1146 ASINRS
-1152 NSERQMMVTADTK
+1152 NSERKMSVTADTK
-1165 SGYNTALLSRKVENL
+1165 SGYNTTLLSRKVENL
-1180 LDDYKVPEG
+1180 LEDYEVPEG

-1200 ITDMLT
+1200 VTDMIT

-1283 TNQLRIGGMTKK
+1283 TNQLRIGGMTKR

-1341 TGGLIYATFMTLFIV
+1341 TGGLIYATFMTLFII
-1356 PVMYDILYRGQPKV
+1356 PVMYDILYRKQPKV

-1391 LEEKDR
+1391 LEKKELN

>member
-14 VAVIIVLL
+14 VAVIIVLV
-22 IGAVSLTG
+22 IGVVSLTG
-30 METNLLPDMDMPYMM
+30 METNLLPEMDMPYMM

-51 GASPEKVETDVT
+51 GASPEKVEENVT

-68 TLGTINGVKNV
+68 TLGTINGVKSV

-111 NQLEGQLPD
+111 NQIEGQLPD

-144 EGKDIYDLSAFT
+144 EGKDIYDLSSFT

-190 KVDDINEQ
+190 KIDDINEQ
-198 ILLHTNDK
+198 IMLLTNDK
-206 LADARE
+206 LADA
-212 KLSDSQSTIDNARA
+212 KSKITDSQNTIN
-226 DLNRQESELE
+226 ESKTELE
-236 TKQQDTSAQLADA
+236 EKENDLATKKEDTSTQLADA
-249 TLQLNGAVATKA
+249 TLQLNQAVATKA

-288 IENSYNSINS
+288 IENSYNSMNG
-298 MFSGMQTAVS
+298 MFSQMQSAVS
-308 NMKQQAAGLAATQA
+308 TIQQQIGSMAATPQI
-322 PDASQTTVPKTD
+322 PDTSQISDTP
-334 QNPDE
+334 QEE
-339 TDIVNNTIGE
+339 TDNVNNLAENE
-349 AESSTEQMQTPSPA
+349 ANEVSETSSESNVVANT
-363 DSASAASQIPQQY
+363 QIPEQY
-376 AAVMQLDT
+376 AQVMALDT
-384 ARMPVDIKDA
+384 AKMPVDIKDA
-394 IDHPEKLDYF
+394 IDHPEKLEYF
-404 KTALQTLQNVP
+404 KTALQTLQSVP
-415 GSGID
+415 GSNID
-420 AGTAATAGA
+420 AGVAATAAA
-429 LTVDSLKQ
+429 LNAESLKQ

-446 PQIKTELANLDTEI
+446 PQIKTELANLDIEI
-460 LAAKEV
+460 MAAQKV
-466 VNQVSSKMG
+466 VEQVTSKMG
-475 NIDESYKQAE
+475 TIDDSYKEAE
-485 TGKISA
+485 SGKISA

-497 GSAQLAAGK
+497 GEAQLAAAK
-506 TALDDAQS
+506 TALDDAQTK
-514 QLDDAKKNYEDSVD
+514 LDEAMENYEDSVD

-534 NLNQLLTLDSLS
+534 NLDQLLTLDSLS

-558 GYLDDENDNQW
+558 GYIDDENDNQW

-575 NYESLSD
+575 NYTSLED
-582 LKDMVLCNIK
+582 LKNMVLCNID
-592 DIGDVRLKDVA
+592 DIGDVKLGDVS

-630 GSTAGTSDVSKA
+630 GSTSGTSDVSKA
-642 CKEGITE
+642 CNEAISD
-649 LEKKYPGLDIT
+649 LEEKYPGLDIT
-660 PLVDQGEYIAMIIE
+660 PLVDQGDYIKMIIE

-679 MLLGALL
+679 MVLGALL
-686 AVIILA
+686 AITILA
-692 VFLRDIRPT
+692 IFLRDIRPT

-779 STLTTIC
+779 STLTTVC

-821 TVVPTMGSLLLSK
+821 TVVPTMGSVLLSK
-834 KVPKSQGI
+834 KVPKTQGI

-860 KILPIGIA
+860 KIVPLGIA
-868 VGLLVFCVV
+868 VGLLAFCIV
-877 SVMRMGLTL
+877 SVMRMGITL

-893 QISVVVT
+893 QISITVT
-900 MPDDYNKDQAYQSA
+900 MPEDYNKEESYQSA
-914 DEIMDKVLRVE
+914 DEVMDKVLKVD
-925 GVAYLGAMDGN
+925 GVAFVGAMDGN
-936 STSGLLGGS
+936 SSSGLVGGGAMGGNS
-945 MSDGSDDGY
+945 ADQY
-954 KTFTFYA
+954 QTFTFYA
-961 LPNENIKK
+961 LPDEDITKT
-969 IKEVDAICDEIRKQT
+969 KEVNAICDAIKEQT
-984 KDMDCDISVS
+984 KDMDCEITVS

-1004 MGSGLEIDIYGN
+1004 LGSGLEIDIYGN
-1016 DLTVLKEISED
+1016 DLTTLTEISED
-1027 VEHIIEKVDGF
+1027 LEDMLAGVDGF

-1044 QEDADEEI
+1044 QEDADEAI

-1065 ITVAQLYSDISDR
+1065 ITVAQIYSDISDR

-1084 SVTLTV
+1084 SVTLEV

-1101 ETDNLTK
+1101 ETDNLTR
-1108 ENLMDMEFETESK
+1108 ENLMDMEFETKST

-1136 VARLDYGSGV
+1136 VAKLDYGTGI
-1146 ASISRS
+1146 ASINRS
-1152 NSERQMMVTADTK
+1152 NSERKMSVTADTK
-1165 SGYNTALLSRKVENL
+1165 SGYNTTLLSRKVEDL
-1180 LDDYKVPEG
+1180 LKDYEVPEG

-1200 ITDMLT
+1200 VTDMIT

-1283 TNQLRIGGMTKK
+1283 TNQLRIGGMTKR

-1341 TGGLIYATFMTLFIV
+1341 TGGLIYATFMTLFII
-1356 PVMYDILYRGQPKV
+1356 PVMYDILYRKQPKV

-1391 LEEKDR
+1391 LEKKELK